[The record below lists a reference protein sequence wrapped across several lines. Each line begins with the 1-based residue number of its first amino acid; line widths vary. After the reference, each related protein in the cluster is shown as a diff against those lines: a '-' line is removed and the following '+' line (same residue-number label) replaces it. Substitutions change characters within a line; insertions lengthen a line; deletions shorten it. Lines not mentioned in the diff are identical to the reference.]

1 MFGGRIMII
10 TQIVQNK
17 RFKNYYDIYID
28 EEYQFFITYT
38 ELKFLKLQENNNIT
52 KESLELIYREYVY
65 KRAKNRAFRLLQRKD
80 MTRKEMISKLEIS
93 RYNEYIIDS
102 VINFLEEYRY
112 INDREYAI
120 KYISYNKT
128 RKSIKQIS
136 IELVR
141 KGIDKEVI
149 KELLEDTEICEEDI
163 AYSLLIKKYRN
174 IDSIDNKIK
183 NRMLGYIMRK
193 GYSYNIAIKTINRL
207 KDEKDL

>member
-1 MFGGRIMII
+1 MII

-28 EEYQFFITYT
+28 EEYQFFVTYT

-65 KRAKNRAFRLLQRKD
+65 KRARNRAFRLLQRKD
-80 MTRKEMISKLEIS
+80 MTRKEMISKLKIS
-93 RYNEYIIDS
+93 RYNEFIIDS

-128 RKSIKQIS
+128 RKSIIQIS

-163 AYSLLIKKYRN
+163 AYNLLKKKYRN

-193 GYSYNIAIKTINRL
+193 GYSYNIASKTINRL
-207 KDEKDL
+207 IYEKDL

>member
-1 MFGGRIMII
+1 MII